1 MSKIALTPNIS
12 GTGTFTIA
20 SPGTSTDRTLTLPD
34 NSGTLVTNTS
44 GSVSQAMLA
53 SGVAGTGPAFSA
65 YMGTNQTVSNITS
78 TKLQF
83 NTERFDTNNNYD
95 PTTNYRFTPT
105 VAGYYHIIV
114 TCSLAE
120 TNSAYRIVSS
130 IWKNGS
136 QYNTGTTGA
145 ASGNTFP
152 ASSATTLLYM
162 NGSTDYVEGYVYLD
176 SAATSTIT
184 ASFTWRSEFSG
195 ALVRAA

>member
-1 MSKIALTPNIS
+1 MSKIALASNVD

-20 SPGTSTDRTLTLPD
+20 SPDSNSDRTLNLPD
-34 NSGTLVTNTS
+34 ETGTVLTT
-44 GSVSQAMLA
+44 GSTF
-53 SGVAGTGPAFSA
+53 AGTGPAFSA

-114 TCSLAE
+114 TCSLSE

-136 QYNTGTTGA
+136 QYNTGTTAA

-176 SAATSTIT
+176 SAATSTIP
-184 ASFTWRSEFSG
+184 ADFTWRSEFSG